1 MRPRWTLVLLLA
13 GALSALAL
21 LALRSYRVVD
31 QELTEAV
38 LSRRASVSY
47 LAAVVL
53 AEKFDRLVD
62 IGTSLATRVRFRQL
76 VEAGRWTEAVGILR
90 EIPRDFPFVDRIT
103 LNDLRGTLMADVPE
117 VPSVRG
123 QSFAHQDWYQ
133 AVIRDGKPYVS
144 ELYRRTAPPQANVF
158 AAAIPIRSATGKLL
172 GILVMQV
179 RSDTFFEWIKGIDVG
194 PEGTVYVVDHRG
206 TLAYRANIPSRGDSV
221 EVSATPAVRQV
232 LQGPGGVHVVF
243 NPVGKKSLV
252 VAYQPIEKHGWIVVL
267 EQPAAAAFATRD
279 DQLRRIFFAYALN
292 LTFLAAVALL
302 VSLIVIQHRQAA
314 SDRTTN
320 AELEQRV
327 AERTAQLEVSNSELE
342 SFSYS
347 VSHDLRAP
355 LRAMDGFAEML
366 QESYSDKLDDEGK
379 RKLRVIRES
388 SQKMGQLIDDLLTF
402 SRLGRQTVSATQVDM
417 AAMAREVF
425 EDLIAASP
433 GPRARFTI
441 RPMPGAWC
449 DRALIRQV
457 WVNLL
462 ANAIKF
468 SGRRQDA
475 VIEAGGYTEGA
486 QNIYFVRDN
495 GAGFDMR
502 HYNKLFGVFERLH
515 SAAEFSGTG
524 VGLAIVQRVVTRH
537 RGRVWAEGKVGEGA
551 AFYFA
556 LPTQGTRDDRS

>member
-1 MRPRWTLVLLLA
+1 MLLA

-21 LALRSYRVVD
+21 LALQSYRVVD
-31 QELTEAV
+31 QELTEAA
-38 LSRRASVSY
+38 LSRRVSVSY
-47 LAAVVL
+47 LAAAVL
-53 AEKFDRLVD
+53 TEKFDRLVD

-76 VEAGRWTEAVGILR
+76 VEAGRWTEAIKILH
-90 EIPRDFPFVDRIT
+90 EIPRDFPFIDRIT
-103 LNDLRGTLMADVPE
+103 LNDLRGILMADVPE
-117 VPSVRG
+117 DPSERG
-123 QSFAHQDWYQ
+123 QSFARRDWYQ
-133 AVIRDGKPYVS
+133 AVIRGGKPYIS
-144 ELYRRTAPPQANVF
+144 ELYRRMAPPQVNVF
-158 AAAIPIRSATGKLL
+158 AAALPLRSATGKLL

-194 PEGTVYVVDHRG
+194 PEGSVYVVDHRG
-206 TLAYRANIPSRGDSV
+206 ALAYRANIPSQGDPV
-221 EVSATPAVRQV
+221 QVSATPAVQRV
-232 LQGPGGVHVVF
+232 LQGSGGVHVVF
-243 NPVGKKSLV
+243 NPVEKESLV
-252 VAYQPIEKHGWIVVL
+252 VAYQPIEKHGWSVVL

-279 DQLRRIFFAYALN
+279 DQLRRILVAYALN
-292 LTFLAAVALL
+292 LTFLASVALL
-302 VSLIVIQHRQAA
+302 VSLIVIQHKQAE
-314 SDRTTN
+314 SDRTAN

-327 AERTAQLEVSNSELE
+327 AERTAELEVSNSELE

-355 LRAMDGFAEML
+355 LRAIDGFAEML
-366 QESYSDKLDDEGK
+366 QESSGERLDGEGK

-388 SQKMGQLIDDLLTF
+388 SQKMGQLIDDLLAF

-417 AAMAREVF
+417 AAMATEVF

-433 GPRARFTI
+433 GPRAAFTI

-449 DRALIRQV
+449 DQALIRQV

-468 SGRRQDA
+468 SGRSRDP

-486 QNIYFVRDN
+486 QNVYYVKDN

-502 HYNKLFGVFERLH
+502 YYKKLFGVFERLH

-537 RGRVWAEGKVGEGA
+537 RGRMWAEGKVGEGA

-556 LPTQGTRDDRS
+556 LPAQGARDNRS

>member
-21 LALRSYRVVD
+21 LALQSYRVVD
-31 QELTEAV
+31 EELTEAA

-47 LAAVVL
+47 LAAAVL

-76 VEAGRWTEAVGILR
+76 VEAGRWTEAVKILR

-103 LNDLRGTLMADVPE
+103 LNDLRGRLMADVPE
-117 VPSVRG
+117 TPSARG
-123 QSFAHQDWYQ
+123 RSFAHQDWYQ
-133 AVIRDGKPYVS
+133 GVIRNGKPYIS
-144 ELYRRTAPPQANVF
+144 ELYRRTAPPRVNIF

-179 RSDTFFEWIKGIDVG
+179 RSGTFFEWIKGIDVG

-206 TLAYRANIPSRGDSV
+206 TLAYRANDASQGDPV
-221 EVSATPAVRQV
+221 EVSVTPAVRRV
-232 LQGPGGVHVVF
+232 LQGSGGVHVVP
-243 NPVGKKSLV
+243 NPVEGKSLV
-252 VAYQPIEKHGWIVVL
+252 VAYQPIEKHGWSVVL
-267 EQPAAAAFATRD
+267 EQPATAAFATRD

-292 LTFLAAVALL
+292 LAFLASVALL
-302 VSLIVIQHRQAA
+302 VSLIVIQHRQAR
-314 SDRTTN
+314 SDRTAN

-327 AERTAQLEVSNSELE
+327 AERTTELEVSNSELE
-342 SFSYS
+342 SFTYS

-355 LRAMDGFAEML
+355 LRAIDGFAEML
-366 QESYSDKLDDEGK
+366 QESGGERLDDEGR

-388 SQKMGQLIDDLLTF
+388 SQKMGQLIDDLLAF

-417 AAMAREVF
+417 AAMATEVF
-425 EDLIAASP
+425 EELIGGSP
-433 GPRARFTI
+433 GPRSGFTI
-441 RPMPGAWC
+441 WPMPGAWC

-468 SGRRQDA
+468 SGKRQDP

-486 QNIYFVRDN
+486 QNIYYVRDN

-502 HYNKLFGVFERLH
+502 YYKKLFGVFERLH

-537 RGRVWAEGKVGEGA
+537 RGRVWAESKVGEGA
-551 AFYFA
+551 TFYFA
-556 LPTQGTRDDRS
+556 LPTQGAGDNRS

>member
-1 MRPRWTLVLLLA
+1 MLLA
-13 GALSALAL
+13 GALSALAF
-21 LALRSYRVVD
+21 LALQSYRVVD
-31 QELTEAV
+31 QELTEAA

-47 LAAVVL
+47 LAAAVL

-76 VEAGRWTEAVGILR
+76 VETGRWAEAVKILR

-103 LNDLRGTLMADVPE
+103 LNDLRGILMADVPE
-117 VPSVRG
+117 AASVKG
-123 QSFAHQDWYQ
+123 QSFADRDWYQ
-133 AVIRDGKPYVS
+133 AMMRDGKPYVS
-144 ELYRRTAPPQANVF
+144 QLYRRTAPPQANVF
-158 AAAIPIRSATGKLL
+158 AAAIPIRSAAGRLL

-179 RSDTFFEWIKGIDVG
+179 RSDTFFEWTKGIDIG

-206 TLAYRANIPSRGDSV
+206 TLAYRGNIASPGDLV
-221 EVSATPAVRQV
+221 ELSARPEVQRL
-232 LQGPGGVHVVF
+232 LQGSGGVHVVSD
-243 NPVGKKSLV
+243 PVEGKNLV
-252 VAYQPIEKHGWIVVL
+252 VAYQPIKKHGWSVVL

-292 LTFLAAVALL
+292 LTFLAFVALL
-302 VSLIVIQHRQAA
+302 VSLIVMQHRQAR
-314 SDRTTN
+314 SDRTAN
-320 AELEQRV
+320 VELEQRV
-327 AERTAQLEVSNSELE
+327 AERTAELEVSNSELE

-355 LRAMDGFAEML
+355 LRAIDGFAEML
-366 QESYSDKLDDEGK
+366 QESYSERLDDEGK
-379 RKLRVIRES
+379 RKLKVIRES
-388 SQKMGQLIDDLLTF
+388 SQKMGQLIDDLLAF

-417 AAMAREVF
+417 AAMATEVF
-425 EDLIAASP
+425 EELIASSP
-433 GPRARFTI
+433 EPRARFAI

-468 SGRRQDA
+468 SGKRPDPA
-475 VIEAGGYTEGA
+475 IEVGGYTEGA
-486 QNIYFVRDN
+486 QNIYYVRDN

-502 HYNKLFGVFERLH
+502 YYKKLFGVFERLH
-515 SAAEFSGTG
+515 SAAEFSGVG
-524 VGLAIVQRVVTRH
+524 VGLAIVQRVIMRH

-551 AFYFA
+551 TFYFA
-556 LPTQGTRDDRS
+556 LPLQSARENRS